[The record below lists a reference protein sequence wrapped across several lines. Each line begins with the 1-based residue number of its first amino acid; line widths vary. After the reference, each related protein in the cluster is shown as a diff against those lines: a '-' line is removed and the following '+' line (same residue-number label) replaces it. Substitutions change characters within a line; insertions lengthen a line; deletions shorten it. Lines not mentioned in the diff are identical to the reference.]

1 MVGYLNMS
9 SLEGGANE
17 PRLELS
23 LVKKRVTQQ
32 QDGGDAWSFLFFGQ
46 CSYLCVSQT

>member
-1 MVGYLNMS
+1 MVGYL
-9 SLEGGANE
+9 EGRTNE

-23 LVKKRVTQQ
+23 LVKKRLTQQ
-32 QDGGDAWSFLFFGQ
+32 QDWGDVWSFLCFGQ